1 MMITQTRMKITKD
14 VTDEGNTK
22 TRIKITKGAKDDAD
36 VLHHCDYNDDGKGP
50 LLRAASKSSSLTSS

>member
-50 LLRAASKSSSLTSS
+50 LL